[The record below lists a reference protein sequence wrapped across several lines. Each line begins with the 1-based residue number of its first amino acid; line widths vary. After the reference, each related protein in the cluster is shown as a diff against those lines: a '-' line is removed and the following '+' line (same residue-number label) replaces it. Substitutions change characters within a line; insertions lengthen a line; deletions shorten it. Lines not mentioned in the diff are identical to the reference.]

1 MGYDI
6 RCISGYETTPP
17 DRCAASFDPRRL
29 AGEEF
34 VCGDKVAVAVA
45 AGRTKLKMTD
55 EGTQVGAQVVKAVWE
70 SWYAD
75 NKTGNDGERTL
86 IWLGPGHQATMGD
99 AAKWLSTTC
108 DFEKENPPKYK
119 SRPLGLLTQWLQCF
133 SRRTHGP
140 SGETTTLTTAGL
152 KRALH
157 ASRQGYGSGLGT
169 DNADVSTL
177 RASVASQAA
186 RSCGTGR
193 PTRPSLFADADVLP
207 RGRCRGGTTQGR
219 RRLPAALRGARR
231 GPLRARR
238 VRVPPPQGLVD
249 ALRAWVEEGKAP
261 EVLPARM
268 MVANSP
274 PLGDDDD
281 DDNRNG
287 GSDLRRILCKYP
299 KRAEYDGKG
308 DIAKTEN
315 FRCE

>member
-1 MGYDI
+1 
-6 RCISGYETTPP
+6 
-17 DRCAASFDPRRL
+17 
-29 AGEEF
+29 
-34 VCGDKVAVAVA
+34 
-45 AGRTKLKMTD
+45 MTD

-108 DFEKENPPKYK
+108 DFEKENPPK
-119 SRPLGLLTQWLQCF
+119 
-133 SRRTHGP
+133 
-140 SGETTTLTTAGL
+140 
-152 KRALH
+152 
-157 ASRQGYGSGLGT
+157 
-169 DNADVSTL
+169 
-177 RASVASQAA
+177 
-186 RSCGTGR
+186 GTGPAWAR
-193 PTRPSLFADADVLP
+193 TTRMCRRYGRRSPAKLLAPVARAGRRDHPLFADADVLP